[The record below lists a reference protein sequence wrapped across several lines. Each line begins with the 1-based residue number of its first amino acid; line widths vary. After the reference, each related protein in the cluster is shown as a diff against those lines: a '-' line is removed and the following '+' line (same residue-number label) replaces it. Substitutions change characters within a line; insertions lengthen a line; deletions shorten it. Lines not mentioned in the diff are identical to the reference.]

1 MDTNKNIEKK
11 EGYNMQ
17 SYVFGDKRGKYLEKK
32 CTEVFI
38 FNKLSFLN
46 KGLTWYCLL
55 NSCRKLS
62 LFDDKNFYLVLC
74 PNNIHS

>member
-32 CTEVFI
+32 V
-38 FNKLSFLN
+38 
-46 KGLTWYCLL
+46 Y
-55 NSCRKLS
+55 
-62 LFDDKNFYLVLC
+62 
-74 PNNIHS
+74 